1 MALLTRLDGKKKIKL
16 KDFDT
21 DDNGGLK
28 REEGE
33 AMTLKLEAELTALQE
48 LLSAAQQTPVLIV
61 LQGMDTSGKDGTV
74 RHVMGAWNPQGCD
87 VASFKIPTPVEAA
100 HDFLW
105 RVHAQAPMKGSI
117 SIFNRS
123 HYEDVLVV
131 RVHKL
136 VEEAVWQKRFDRIN
150 EFEQLLAD
158 AGVVIMKFFLH
169 ISKEEQEERL
179 LDREKDSVK
188 SWKLSPADWRER
200 EYWDDYQAA
209 YEDVLNKCSTPY
221 APWYVVP
228 ANRKWYRDAAIS
240 QTIVETLSPLKK
252 DWLKRLEEVGATA
265 KQALAEM
272 RANMPTT
279 SAPSKK
285 K

>member
-136 VEEAVWQKRFDRIN
+136 VEEAVWQKRYDRIN

-200 EYWDDYQAA
+200 EHWDDYQAA

-240 QTIVETLSPLKK
+240 QTIVETLNPFKK

>member
-240 QTIVETLSPLKK
+240 QTIVETLNPLKK